1 MADIIKLDS
10 NNIVSALHGGFDLG
24 KPYEHNIF
32 LIEVHIA
39 GTTYIENIYELEPEL
54 TIGKRVK
61 FFREPDNPYDEKA
74 IVLRDEKGN
83 KLGYI
88 PRDKNEILSRLMDG
102 GKLLYGTINSAR
114 AKTHKPCYNII
125 SKANGVMTDE
135 THRRN
140 QQRL

>member
-1 MADIIKLDS
+1 MSNGLRQFLVIQMADIIKLDS
-10 NNIVSALHGGFDLG
+10 NNIVSAIHGGFDLG

-39 GTTYIENIYELEPEL
+39 GTTHIDNIHELEPEL

-61 FFREPDNPYDEKA
+61 FYREPNNPYDEKA

-88 PRDKNEILSRLMDG
+88 PRNKNEILSRLMDG
-102 GKLLYGTINSAR
+102 GKLLYGTINS
-114 AKTHKPCYNII
+114 KENIDRWVKI
-125 SKANGVMTDE
+125 TIQVYLDD
-135 THRRN
+135 
-140 QQRL
+140 

>member
-1 MADIIKLDS
+1 MADMIKLDS

-24 KPYEHNIF
+24 KPYENKIF
-32 LIEVHIA
+32 LIEVRIA
-39 GTTYIENIYELEPEL
+39 GTTHIENIYELEPEL

-61 FFREPDNPYDEKA
+61 FFREPHNPYDEKA

-102 GKLLYGTINSAR
+102 GKLLYGTINSKER
-114 AKTHKPCYNII
+114 IDRWVKITIQVYL
-125 SKANGVMTDE
+125 DD
-135 THRRN
+135 
-140 QQRL
+140 